1 MKEDEEVIE
10 VGGRLPVRMTMDPA
24 GNWVV
29 VRLWGSFVVSS
40 TTDDPSGARDARIGI
55 HETFPAGVLARGQQL
70 TTRLATCHLVCQPFY
85 HKGVYIV
92 SSRPG
97 GRVRHG
103 QAPAHLALFSFF
115 PLVLLCMYGRDATRL
130 RVLPGWAHVFPV
142 PNVVLACAALPY
154 TPTPEFSHPGL
165 SPSHNACFRG
175 HNDLDR
181 REAYKASAHLC
192 PTVTVSHLW

>member
-1 MKEDEEVIE
+1 
-10 VGGRLPVRMTMDPA
+10 MDPA

-29 VRLWGSFVVSS
+29 VRLWGSFVASS
-40 TTDDPSGARDARIGI
+40 TTDRSLGRTGCAHWDTRDFSGRGLSKGTAIDYAVSHMPPRLPAVLPQGCIHCFEPARRPRA
-55 HETFPAGVLARGQQL
+55 
-70 TTRLATCHLVCQPFY
+70 
-85 HKGVYIV
+85 
-92 SSRPG
+92 SRPG
-97 GRVRHG
+97 SRPPGIV
-103 QAPAHLALFSFF
+103 S
-115 PLVLLCMYGRDATRL
+115 LLPSCASMYGRDATRL
-130 RVLPGWAHVFPV
+130 RVLPGLGARFPV

-165 SPSHNACFRG
+165 SPSHNACFHG

>member
-1 MKEDEEVIE
+1 MREVIE

-24 GNWVV
+24 GTWVV

-40 TTDDPSGARDARIGI
+40 TTDPSGARDARIGI

-103 QAPAHLALFSFF
+103 QALPLTWALFSF
-115 PLVLLCMYGRDATRL
+115 PSSLLCFYVWARCYAAACSAGLGPRFPTSQPSSSPVL
-130 RVLPGWAHVFPV
+130 RCCAH
-142 PNVVLACAALPY
+142 
-154 TPTPEFSHPGL
+154 
-165 SPSHNACFRG
+165 
-175 HNDLDR
+175 
-181 REAYKASAHLC
+181 
-192 PTVTVSHLW
+192 

>member
-1 MKEDEEVIE
+1 MEEEEREVIK

-24 GNWVV
+24 GTWVV
-29 VRLWGSFVVSS
+29 VRSWGSFVVSS
-40 TTDDPSGARDARIGI
+40 TTEDPSGARDARIGI

-103 QAPAHLALFSFF
+103 QALPLTWALFSFF
-115 PLVLLCMYGRDATRL
+115 PLVLLCMGAMLRGL

-142 PNVVLACAALPY
+142 PNLRPHLCCAAVH
-154 TPTPEFSHPGL
+154 TDAGVFSPW
-165 SPSHNACFRG
+165 A
-175 HNDLDR
+175 
-181 REAYKASAHLC
+181 
-192 PTVTVSHLW
+192 

>member
-40 TTDDPSGARDARIGI
+40 TTDRSLGRTGCAHWDTRDFSGRGLSKGTAIDYAVSHMPPRLPAVLPQGCI
-55 HETFPAGVLARGQQL
+55 HCFEPGRRPRA
-70 TTRLATCHLVCQPFY
+70 
-85 HKGVYIV
+85 
-92 SSRPG
+92 SRPG
-97 GRVRHG
+97 SRPPGIV
-103 QAPAHLALFSFF
+103 F
-115 PLVLLCMYGRDATRL
+115 PSSLLCFY
-130 RVLPGWAHVFPV
+130 VWARCYAAACSAGLGPRFPV